1 MLEEID
7 SIIQKLM
14 SNRKFMSKLVKA
26 GGKSGPYDLNGRIV
40 VPVHSREEAFH
51 IGTIRSNSSKGS
63 QIYVEPKE
71 IIHLGDELASI
82 RNELC
87 IVEGQIINHFYTVLS
102 RSATVIDKGLD
113 VVASIDVIFA
123 RAAFGDSLNGCIPFV
138 GESGGVIRV
147 EKFVHPILALKRD
160 TIPIDL
166 FIANNS
172 HDRSLIISGPN
183 AGKKY
188 TSFPL

>member
-1 MLEEID
+1 
-7 SIIQKLM
+7 M
-14 SNRKFMSKLVKA
+14 SSRKFVSQLADA

-40 VPVHSREEAFH
+40 VPVRSREVASYV
-51 IGTIRSNSSKGS
+51 GTIRSNSSKGS

-71 IIHLGDELASI
+71 IIHLGDDLFSI
-82 RNELC
+82 RNELS
-87 IVEGQIINHFYTVLS
+87 IVENQIINHFSTILS

-123 RAAFGDSLNGCIPFV
+123 RAAFGNTLNGCIPNV
-138 GESGGVIRV
+138 GENGGVIRV
-147 EKFVHPILALKRD
+147 EKFVHPVLAMKRD
-160 TIPIDL
+160 KKTIPIDL

-188 TSFPL
+188 TSFAV